1 MRFSQQLRP
10 SQKLRILFFL
20 CLNLVIIAFSITR
33 SVGGRYHAPGSN
45 VVNWSV
51 PWIQFF
57 HFLEAVVAI
66 LMGCLTAL
74 RSVFG
79 SNGNSGKGS
88 HSRSSLYYRIRKF
101 FRLSSNDDNSDDIH
115 GEKSRPKFLGG
126 PQTGGTFHGLRTFIR
141 RHEREPGHTTIASTV
156 DSIDDPI
163 KEYHQFQR
171 EQPKIGRLD
180 SASTDGPSS
189 SRPSYNDL
197 PDVRPTASA
206 LLRSLLIHISVPN
219 LPNRDAQPRVN

>member
-1 MRFSQQLRP
+1 MRFSQHLRP
-10 SQKLRILFFL
+10 AQKLRILFFL

-33 SVGGRYHAPGSN
+33 SVGGRYSAPGSD

-57 HFLEAVVAI
+57 HFLEAVVAV

-79 SNGNSGKGS
+79 SHSDSGKGS

-141 RHEREPGHTTIASTV
+141 RHEREPGHTTIASNV

-163 KEYHQFQR
+163 QEYHRFQR

-180 SASTDGPSS
+180 SASTDGPS
-189 SRPSYNDL
+189 REPSYNDL
-197 PDVRPTASA
+197 PDVRLTASA
-206 LLRSLLIHISVPN
+206 LFRPLLIYLSVPN
-219 LPNRDAQPRVN
+219 LPNRDA